1 MISFILL
8 WWIGCQLSAPTW
20 YYVLLGIG
28 FILQIFNFGLKMF
41 KAGAGK
47 E

>member
-8 WWIGCQLSAPTW
+8 WWIGMQLSAPVW
-20 YYVLLGIG
+20 YFALLCVSIFIQVL
-28 FILQIFNFGLKMF
+28 NFGMKMY